1 VTIRSY
7 LNGVKMTRTTHA
19 RAAKTTRPARKTGTA
34 GKARKPAKTQDRAP
48 RKANYHHG
56 NLREALVAGAIRVLE
71 EEGIAALSLRRV
83 AKESGVS
90 QAAPYAHFADKK
102 SLLTEVANRGFA
114 LFRDRMAQE
123 AERAAARDGY
133 LVGLGKGYV
142 FFALENPAL
151 FHLMFGGQLSELID
165 VDCLQQSFGPSYQ
178 LLVDAIHRQPLTSQY
193 DATPELDIAHAWA
206 LVHGLASLLQAKTF
220 APRMYGYD
228 TVDAFATDMLRK
240 FLGFRAAPPG

>member
-1 VTIRSY
+1 MWARYDSH

-19 RAAKTTRPARKTGTA
+19 RATKAARPARRTGTA
-34 GKARKPAKTQDRAP
+34 GKARKPAKTQDGAS
-48 RKANYHHG
+48 RKATYHHG
-56 NLREALVAGAIRVLE
+56 NLREALVAAAIRVLE

-123 AERAAARDGY
+123 ADRAAARDGY

-165 VDCLQQSFGPSYQ
+165 VDCLEQS
-178 LLVDAIHRQPLTSQY
+178 
-193 DATPELDIAHAWA
+193 
-206 LVHGLASLLQAKTF
+206 
-220 APRMYGYD
+220 
-228 TVDAFATDMLRK
+228 
-240 FLGFRAAPPG
+240 

>member
-1 VTIRSY
+1 
-7 LNGVKMTRTTHA
+7 MTRTIPT
-19 RAAKTTRPARKTGTA
+19 RAAKATRSSRNAETART
-34 GKARKPAKTQDRAP
+34 ARKPAKNKTQDKAP

-56 NLREALVAGAIRVLE
+56 NLREALVAAAIRVLE

-102 SLLTEVANRGFA
+102 TLLTEVANRGFA

-123 AERAAARDGY
+123 ADRAASRDGY

-165 VDCLQQSFGPSYQ
+165 VDCLEQSFGPSYQ
-178 LLVDAIHRQPLTSQY
+178 LLVDAIHRHPLTSQY
-193 DATPELDIAHAWA
+193 GATPDLDIAHAWS

-220 APRMYGYD
+220 APQMYGYD
-228 TVDAFATDMLRK
+228 TVDGFATDMLRK
-240 FLGFRAAPPG
+240 FLGFRLPAG

>member
-1 VTIRSY
+1 
-7 LNGVKMTRTTHA
+7 M
-19 RAAKTTRPARKTGTA
+19 
-34 GKARKPAKTQDRAP
+34 
-48 RKANYHHG
+48 
-56 NLREALVAGAIRVLE
+56 
-71 EEGIAALSLRRV
+71 
-83 AKESGVS
+83 
-90 QAAPYAHFADKK
+90 
-102 SLLTEVANRGFA
+102 
-114 LFRDRMAQE
+114 
-123 AERAAARDGY
+123 
-133 LVGLGKGYV
+133 

-193 DATPELDIAHAWA
+193 DATPELADIAHAWA

-240 FLGFRAAPPG
+240 FLGFRAAPPRLSRWGCACHSRICGFTQALARAPQAPADIPAARRNTARSPSSAGPVRRPRELWCRRRCASG